1 MEIGTA
7 EISRIIKE
15 QIENYDKAVEVQEVG
30 TVISTGDGIARVYG
44 LDKVAAG
51 ELLEFPHGI
60 YGVALNL
67 EEDNVGTALFGET
80 HMIKEGDIVKR
91 TGRIAEVP
99 VGPALV
105 GRVVNA
111 LGEPIDGRGPIDTKD
126 RRRIEIKA
134 PGIVAR
140 QPVKEPLQTGLKAID
155 AMIPIGR
162 GQRELIIGDRQTG
175 KTAVALDTIINQK
188 GGNVTCIYVA
198 IGQKRSTVAQV
209 VDKLRESG
217 AMEYT
222 IVVAATA
229 SESAPLQYIAPYS
242 GCTMGEYMRDNGGH
256 ALLVYDDLSK
266 HAVAYRQLS
275 LLLRRPPGREA
286 FPGDVFYLHSR
297 LLERA
302 AKMSDARGGGSL
314 TALPIIETQAGDVSA
329 YIPTNVISITDGQI
343 FLESD
348 LFYSGVRPAIN
359 VGISVSRVG
368 GNAQI
373 KAMKQVAGTLR
384 LELAQYR
391 EMAAFAQFGSDLD
404 QATQRQLN
412 RGSRL
417 VELLKQG
424 QYEPLPVEKQVMIIF
439 AGTNGF
445 IDELPLN
452 ALKKYEQEL
461 FSFIESK
468 HPDIF
473 ADILKKRELDND
485 LRAKINKALQ
495 DFKGTFKA

>member
-15 QIENYDKAVEVQEVG
+15 QIRDYEKTVEVQEIG
-30 TVISTGDGIARVYG
+30 TVLSTGDGIARVYG

-60 YGVALNL
+60 FGVALNL
-67 EEDNVGTALFGET
+67 EEDNVGAALFGET
-80 HMIKEGDIVKR
+80 HMIKEGDTVKR
-91 TGRIAEVP
+91 TGRIAEVT
-99 VGPALV
+99 VGKTLV

-111 LGEPIDGRGPIDTKD
+111 LGEPIDGRGPIDSKEQ
-126 RRRIEIKA
+126 RRIELKA
-134 PGIVAR
+134 PGIVGR

-155 AMIPIGR
+155 GMIPIGR

-175 KTAVALDTIINQK
+175 KTAVAIDAIINQK
-188 GGNVTCIYVA
+188 GGNVICIYVA

-209 VDKLRESG
+209 ADRLREAG
-217 AMEYT
+217 AMEYS
-222 IVVAATA
+222 IIVAATA
-229 SESAPLQYIAPYS
+229 SESAPLQFIAPYS
-242 GCTMGEYMRDNGGH
+242 GCTMGEYFRDNGGH
-256 ALLVYDDLSK
+256 ALVIYDDLSK

-368 GNAQI
+368 GNAQM

-412 RGSRL
+412 RGARL

-424 QYEPLPVEKQVMIIF
+424 QYQPLPVEKQILIIF

-445 IDELPLN
+445 VDELPLN
-452 ALKKYEQEL
+452 ALKKYEMEL
-461 FSFIESK
+461 NSFIESK

-473 ADILKKRELDND
+473 ADILKKRELDGD
-485 LRAKINKALQ
+485 LRAKITKALGE
-495 DFKGTFKA
+495 FKGTFKG